1 MACCSSTL
9 AQEIDLKLFVFK
21 DDKPVEKFGI
31 ANLNSKIEGE
41 FLNGYHVIKAEQGD
55 QLFIASAE
63 FNNFYATVSQED
75 IEHGYIQVHFK
86 DGVIVLDEVVL
97 THRKL
102 SHGKFTDYE
111 PKAYTPAEAR
121 LKAATKMYYKSSGLS
136 LGLDPIINMISGR
149 TKRLKKELKAETS
162 SRIVVFLHNN
172 YQKFMLEELEVPEAN
187 YHLFCYYVSDHN
199 KGIHKIN
206 NRKRVEFIIRR
217 LYLKFVE
224 QTSSEL

>member
-1 MACCSSTL
+1 MIGLRKIVLQSGCFLACCSSTL
-9 AQEIDLKLFVFK
+9 AQEIDLKLFVYK

-41 FLNGYHVIKAEQGD
+41 FVKGYHVIKAEQGD
-55 QLFIASAE
+55 KLFIASAE

-111 PKAYTPAEAR
+111 PKAYTDRKSTR
-121 LKAATKMYYKSSGLS
+121 LNSSHVK
-136 LGLDPIINMISGR
+136 ISY
-149 TKRLKKELKAETS
+149 A
-162 SRIVVFLHNN
+162 V
-172 YQKFMLEELEVPEAN
+172 
-187 YHLFCYYVSDHN
+187 
-199 KGIHKIN
+199 
-206 NRKRVEFIIRR
+206 
-217 LYLKFVE
+217 
-224 QTSSEL
+224 